1 MSLMMSVSGVRG
13 IIGDSMTPELAAALG
28 AAFGTHLRGGSVVL
42 GMDSRPSGEMV
53 ASAVKAGLLSAG
65 CHVIELGLATTPGT
79 ALMVTELGARGG
91 IVITASHNPIIW
103 NGIKFLTAAGRAPS
117 AQTAEQIFA
126 IHRDQRIRHEEVE
139 RVGRSERDLSTCD
152 RHVARVV
159 RVVDAAAIRRRQL
172 KVVLDSVN
180 GAGGASG
187 RTLLEKLGCK
197 VFHMN
202 AEPTGQFAHTPEPT
216 AENLVSLCEAV
227 KANAADIGFAQDP
240 DADRLAVVDN
250 MGRYIGEEF
259 TLALAAKFVLAR
271 TPGPVAANLSTSRM
285 VDDIAAAAGGGC
297 VVHRTAVGEANVA
310 DAIAAH
316 KCVIGGEGNG
326 GVIDPRVV
334 LVRDSLGS
342 MGLVLGLLAE
352 DWRPLSA
359 IVDEMPH
366 YVMVKQKYELSREQ
380 IKVWMQR
387 VRLDAHGGRLSD
399 VDGLRIDWPEGWV
412 HVRPSNTEPI
422 ARVISEAADEAT
434 ATALAR
440 RVADLR

>member
-13 IIGDSMTPELAAALG
+13 VIGDSMTPNLAAAMG
-28 AAFGTHLRGGSVVL
+28 AAFGTYLRGGPVVL

-65 CHVIELGLATTPGT
+65 CHVVELGLATTPGT
-79 ALMVTELGARGG
+79 AVMVTELGAKGG
-91 IVITASHNPIIW
+91 VVITASHNPVIW
-103 NGIKFLTAAGRAPS
+103 NGIKFLTASGRAPS
-117 AQTAEQIFA
+117 AQIAEQIFA
-126 IHRDQRIRHEEVE
+126 IHRDQRARHEDVD

-152 RHVARVV
+152 RHVARVI

-187 RTLLEKLGCK
+187 RTLLEMLGCK
-197 VFHMN
+197 VVHIN
-202 AEPTGQFAHTPEPT
+202 ADPTGHFAHPPEPT

-227 KANAADIGFAQDP
+227 KKNGADIGFAQDP
-240 DADRLAVVDN
+240 DADRLAIVDN
-250 MGRYIGEEF
+250 SGRYIGEEY
-259 TLALAAKFVLAR
+259 TLALAAKFVLSKS
-271 TPGPVAANLSTSRM
+271 PGAAAANLSTSRM
-285 VDDIAAAAGGGC
+285 IDDIASALGGPC
-297 VVHRTAVGEANVA
+297 AVYRTAVGEANVV
-310 DAIAAH
+310 DAISAR

-334 LVRDSLGS
+334 LVRDSLAS

-359 IVDEMPH
+359 IVDEMPR
-366 YVMVKQKYELSREQ
+366 YVMVKQKYELTREQ
-380 IKVWMQR
+380 INVWMQR
-387 VRLDAHGGRLSD
+387 VRLDTHGGRLSD

-434 ATALAR
+434 ALALAK